1 MRIKVKKILI
11 WILIIVIGVLALNQV
26 CVVVF
31 FSRVFKQDPRQLALL
46 EINGIKYEVW
56 YTPEGAYNRAML
68 NTRVNGHEYHFCQY
82 SLPSPSRRLLGFF
95 VEYLYKMSNIYIK
108 KDTLHIHVNMI
119 EKVVLF
125 KFPILYS
132 QQNNSV
138 QESE

>member
-1 MRIKVKKILI
+1 MRIKVKKISI
-11 WILIIVIGVLALNQV
+11 WILIIVIGVLALYQV
-26 CVVVF
+26 CVVVL

-82 SLPSPSRRLLGFF
+82 SLPSPPGDSLVSL
-95 VEYLYKMSNIYIK
+95 SNIYIK
-108 KDTLHIHVNMI
+108 KDTLHIHVNLI

-125 KFPILYS
+125 KFPVLYS
-132 QQNNSV
+132 QQNNSL

>member
-11 WILIIVIGVLALNQV
+11 WILIIVIGFLALNQV
-26 CVVVF
+26 LVVVF

-82 SLPSPSRRLLGFF
+82 SLPSPPGDSLVSL
-95 VEYLYKMSNIYIK
+95 SNIYIK
-108 KDTLHIHVNMI
+108 KIPFIFT
-119 EKVVLF
+119 
-125 KFPILYS
+125 
-132 QQNNSV
+132 
-138 QESE
+138 